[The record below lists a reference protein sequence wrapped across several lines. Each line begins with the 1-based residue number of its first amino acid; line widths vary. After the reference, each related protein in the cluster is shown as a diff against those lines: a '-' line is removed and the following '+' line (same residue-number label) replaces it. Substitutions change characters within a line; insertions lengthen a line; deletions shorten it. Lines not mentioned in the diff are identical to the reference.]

1 METVMFR
8 EILVPVDLN
17 DPEIWQKALET
28 AVTMAETFGA
38 RLHLHTVLPD
48 LGLPTVAQYFP
59 PDWEEQV
66 RAKALAE
73 LESIAQ
79 RSVPDTVEVGLV
91 VTFGSIWREIVRTA
105 EERGCDLV
113 VMGSHRPGLR
123 DYLIG
128 ANAIKVAEHVPCS
141 VLIVRG

>member
-1 METVMFR
+1 MFR

-28 AVTMAETFGA
+28 AVSMAESFGA
-38 RLHLHTVLPD
+38 RLHLQTVLPD

-66 RAKALAE
+66 RAKALQE
-73 LESIAQ
+73 LETIAQ
-79 RSVPDTVEVGLV
+79 RSVPDTVDVRLV
-91 VTFGSIWREIVRTA
+91 VSIGSIWREIVRVA

-141 VLIVRG
+141 VMIVRG

>member
-1 METVMFR
+1 MFR
-8 EILVPVDLN
+8 DILVPVDLH

-28 AVTMAETFGA
+28 AVTLAETFGA
-38 RLHLHTVLPD
+38 RLHLQTVLPD
-48 LGLPTVAQYFP
+48 VGIASLAQYFP
-59 PDWEEQV
+59 PDWEEKM
-66 RAKALAE
+66 RASALSE
-73 LESIAQ
+73 LEKLAQ
-79 RSVPDTVEVGLV
+79 RAVPETVEVSLLV
-91 VTFGSIWREIVRTA
+91 SAGSIWREIVRAA

-141 VLIVRG
+141 VMVVRG

>member
-1 METVMFR
+1 MFR
-8 EILVPVDLN
+8 DILVPVDLN

-28 AVTMAETFGA
+28 AVTLAETFGA
-38 RLHLHTVLPD
+38 RLHLQTVLPE

-59 PDWEEQV
+59 PDWEEKM
-66 RAKALAE
+66 RASTLAE
-73 LESIAQ
+73 LEKLAA
-79 RSVPDTVEVGLV
+79 RAVPENVEVNLIV
-91 VTFGSIWREIVRTA
+91 SEGSIWREIVRVA

-128 ANAIKVAEHVPCS
+128 ANAIKVAEHVHCS
-141 VLIVRG
+141 VMIVRG